1 MPNDAVKTRLHLE
14 PHQII
19 LRPLVTEKGMHRA
32 TRNNAYAFEVNTL
45 ATKADV
51 KRAVENLFDVK
62 VVGVNIQNRLGKPRR
77 NRFRWGRTKAW
88 KKAIVKLDAEHR
100 IDFF

>member
-1 MPNDAVKTRLHLE
+1 
-14 PHQII
+14 
-19 LRPLVTEKGMHRA
+19 
-32 TRNNAYAFEVNTL
+32 
-45 ATKADV
+45 
-51 KRAVENLFDVK
+51 
-62 VVGVNIQNRLGKPRR
+62 VNIQNRLGKPRR